1 MKHFLILL
9 TLSLFWACKVGV
21 PRPTGLSL
29 SPGSTSM
36 ARLNIKLKNPNF
48 FGLRVK
54 QLKVAVQVNGK
65 EIAQVQGDK
74 VIKIRRN
81 SEETYPID
89 LSLNPQQLLG
99 NGSALLQLLSGRPP
113 DIRIVGGGKVRYF
126 LIFGKRFSVDQSL
139 TP

>member
-9 TLSLFWACKVGV
+9 TFSFFWACKVGV

-65 EIAQVQGDK
+65 EIAQIQGDK

-81 SEETYPID
+81 SEETYPLD
-89 LSLNPQQLLG
+89 LSLTPKQLLG
-99 NGSALLQLLSGRPP
+99 NAPALLQLLSGRPP

-126 LIFGKRFSVDQSL
+126 LIFGKRFSLDQSL

>member
-1 MKHFLILL
+1 MKLVLALL
-9 TLSLFWACKVGV
+9 ALSLLWACKVGV
-21 PRPTGLSL
+21 PQPTGLSL
-29 SPGSTSM
+29 TPGSNSM

-54 QLKVAVQVNGK
+54 QLKVAVHVNGK
-65 EIAQVQGDK
+65 EIAQIQGDK

-89 LSLNPQQLLG
+89 LSLNPQQLLA
-99 NGSALLQLLSGRPP
+99 NGPALLQMLSGKPP

-126 LIFGKRFSVDQSL
+126 LFFEKKFTANQGI

>member
-9 TLSLFWACKVGV
+9 TFSFFWACKVGV

-29 SPGSTSM
+29 SPGASSM

-65 EIAQVQGDK
+65 EIAQIQGDK

-81 SEETYPID
+81 SEETYPLD
-89 LSLNPQQLLG
+89 LSLTPKQLLG
-99 NGSALLQLLSGRPP
+99 NAPALLQLLSGRPP